1 MTKLYGK
8 ALSMRFQNGAPPLAV
23 SAVPDAMPPV
33 EPLAAMPDTTAAV
46 VALPEPAPVPDT
58 PPVMEAASTPEPR
71 RRRVLDAGE
80 EARLGK
86 RKSKRVAGLLRGGR
100 NSPDWGEAVE
110 WMGAKVPEGLNDRL
124 AILARHHKLHRWQV
138 IVEAIDCFERTHGS
152 RAGAKRSA

>member
-8 ALSMRFQNGAPPLAV
+8 ALSMRFQNGAPPLAASVV
-23 SAVPDAMPPV
+23 SEVMPPA
-33 EPLAAMPDTTAAV
+33 EPLAVVPDKAAAV
-46 VALPEPAPVPDT
+46 VALPEPAPVPAT
-58 PPVMEAASTPEPR
+58 PPVIEPTSTPEPR

-138 IVEAIDCFERTHGS
+138 IVEAIDCFERMHGS
-152 RAGAKRSA
+152 RAGAKRTA

>member
-8 ALSMRFQNGAPPLAV
+8 ALSLRFQTGAPPL
-23 SAVPDAMPPV
+23 SAPASEPMPAPALETV
-33 EPLAAMPDTTAAV
+33 EPDTTTTV
-46 VALPEPAPVPDT
+46 VAPAEPPSAAPVP
-58 PPVMEAASTPEPR
+58 PKNEPALMPEPR
-71 RRRVLDAGE
+71 RRRVLEAGE

-124 AILARHHKLHRWQV
+124 AILARAHKLHRWQV

-152 RAGAKRSA
+152 RAGAKRPA